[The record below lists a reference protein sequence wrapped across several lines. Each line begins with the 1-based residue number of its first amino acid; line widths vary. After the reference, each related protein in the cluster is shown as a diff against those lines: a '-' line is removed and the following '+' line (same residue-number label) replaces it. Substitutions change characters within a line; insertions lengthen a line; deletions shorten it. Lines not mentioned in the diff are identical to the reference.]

1 MRFLPRVCYNRV
13 TKRIIIVSF
22 GRNFR
27 GRQTIDI
34 LEFTV
39 TLIGGLV
46 FFLFGMRVMS
56 GSLEKMAGGK
66 LEKMLRKVTAR
77 PVLSI
82 VLGAGITIAMQSS
95 SATTVML
102 VGLVNSGIMQFEQT
116 ISVIFGAN
124 IGTTFTG
131 WLLTLSGIHSDRW
144 YLMILRPE
152 VFSPILALTGIGM
165 VMFSKKDRRV
175 SIGTVFVGFAVLMQ
189 GMTMMKDA
197 VSPLAHTAWFK
208 DVLVQFKNPVFGLLI
223 GLLLTAII
231 QSSAAT
237 IAILMSFALSGTG
250 ITFQMA
256 IPIIMG
262 LNIGTCATS
271 LISCIGTETKA
282 KRVAVAHVMVKII
295 GALFWMTVFVA
306 LSNTVFEDAA
316 SKPINGVGIAAV
328 HTAFNILTT
337 LLLIPFT
344 KPIVRLTELLVRDNR
359 SGEAEDDLSWL
370 DERILRSPSIAVSE
384 CNILSGQMAQLAKE
398 NLLASMDLLDHFD
411 EDAVS
416 KIKAV
421 EDKLD
426 RYEDRLGTY
435 LVKISMMSIS
445 DQDGRVI
452 SKILHAIGD
461 FERLGDH
468 AVNLYYAAS
477 EIDRKG
483 LSFTPVAKAELKVL
497 TDAIREIL
505 TMTHECYVNADPE
518 LAFRVEPLEQVIDK
532 LTNTIKTNHIARLQ
546 KGGCSIEMGF
556 ILSDI
561 LSNYK
566 RISDHCSNI
575 AVAVI
580 EVDRGAFDTHEYLSG
595 VKFGNLE
602 FNQIYDVFDRKYSL
616 E

>member
-1 MRFLPRVCYNRV
+1 MRRAI
-13 TKRIIIVSF
+13 K
-22 GRNFR
+22 
-27 GRQTIDI
+27 IDI
-34 LEFTV
+34 LEVTV

-46 FFLFGMRVMS
+46 FFLFGMKVMS
-56 GSLEKMAGGK
+56 TSLEKMAGGK
-66 LEKMLRKVTAR
+66 LENTLRKVTAR
-77 PVLSI
+77 PLLSI
-82 VLGAGITIAMQSS
+82 VLGAGITVAMQSS

-131 WLLTLSGIHSDRW
+131 WLLTLSGINSSRW
-144 YLMILRPE
+144 YLAILKPE
-152 VFSPILALTGIGM
+152 VFSPILAFIGIGM
-165 VMFSKKDRRV
+165 IMFSKKDRRV

-189 GMTMMKDA
+189 GMTMMKNA
-197 VSPLAHTAWFK
+197 VSPLADTAWFK

-223 GLLLTAII
+223 GLLLTAVI

-237 IAILMSFALSGTG
+237 IAILMSFAVAGTG
-250 ITFQMA
+250 ITFEMA

-271 LISCIGTETKA
+271 LISCVGTETKA
-282 KRVAVAHVMVKII
+282 KRVAVVHVMIKII
-295 GALFWMTVFVA
+295 GAVFWLAVFVV
-306 LSNTVFEDAA
+306 LGGIFFEDLI

-337 LLLIPFT
+337 ILLIPFT
-344 KPIVRLTELLVRDNR
+344 KPLVRLTEFLVRD
-359 SGEAEDDLSWL
+359 SEKKEETEDDLKWL
-370 DERILRSPSIAVSE
+370 DERLLRSPSIAVTE
-384 CNILSGQMAQLAKE
+384 CNNVSGHMARLARE
-398 NLLASMDLLDHFD
+398 NLLAAMDLFDNFD
-411 EDAVS
+411 EEAVS
-416 KIKAV
+416 KIKEI

-435 LVKISMMSIS
+435 LVKLSTMSVS
-445 DQDGRVI
+445 AQDSRVI
-452 SKILHAIGD
+452 SKILHALGD

-468 AVNLYYAAS
+468 AVNLFYAAS
-477 EIDRKG
+477 EINRKG
-483 LSFTPVAKAELKVL
+483 LSFTPAAKEELSVL
-497 TDAIREIL
+497 TGAIREIL
-505 TMTHECYVNADPE
+505 TMTHECYVNANPE

-561 LSNYK
+561 LNNYK

-602 FNQIYDVFDRKYSL
+602 FNQIYDAFDKKYSL
-616 E
+616 G

>member
-1 MRFLPRVCYNRV
+1 MRRAI
-13 TKRIIIVSF
+13 K
-22 GRNFR
+22 
-27 GRQTIDI
+27 IDI
-34 LEFTV
+34 LQVTV

-46 FFLFGMRVMS
+46 FFLFGMKVMS

-66 LEKMLRKVTAR
+66 LENTLRKVTAK
-77 PVLSI
+77 PFLSI
-82 VLGAGITIAMQSS
+82 VLGAGITVAMQSS

-131 WLLTLSGIHSDRW
+131 WLLTLSGISSNRW
-144 YLMILRPE
+144 YLTILKPE

-165 VMFSKKDRRV
+165 IMFSKKDRRV

-223 GLLLTAII
+223 GLLLTAVI

-295 GALFWMTVFVA
+295 GAVFWLSVFVI
-306 LSNTVFEDAA
+306 LGNLFFEDAI

-344 KPIVRLTELLVRDNR
+344 KPLVRLTEFLVKDTA
-359 SGEAEDDLSWL
+359 GKEAEDELKWL
-370 DERILRSPSIAVSE
+370 DERLLRSPSIAVTE
-384 CNILSGQMAQLAKE
+384 CNNVSKQMARLARE
-398 NLLASMDLLDHFD
+398 NLLATIDLFDNFD
-411 EDAVS
+411 EEAVS

-426 RYEDRLGTY
+426 RYEDRLGSY

-445 DQDGRVI
+445 AQDGRVI

-477 EIDRKG
+477 EINRKG
-483 LSFTPVAKAELKVL
+483 LAFTPVAKTEMGILAN
-497 TDAIREIL
+497 AIREIL
-505 TMTHECYVNADPE
+505 TMTHECYANADPE

-532 LTNTIKTNHIARLQ
+532 VTATIKTNHIARLQ

-561 LSNYK
+561 LNNYK

-602 FNQIYDVFDRKYSL
+602 FNQIYDAFDRKYSL

>member
-1 MRFLPRVCYNRV
+1 MNINV
-13 TKRIIIVSF
+13 
-22 GRNFR
+22 
-27 GRQTIDI
+27 
-34 LEFTV
+34 LEVTV

-66 LEKMLRKVTAR
+66 LENTLRKVTSK
-77 PVLSI
+77 PFLSI
-82 VLGAGITIAMQSS
+82 ALGAGITIAMQSS

-131 WLLTLSGIHSDRW
+131 WLLTLSGISSDRW
-144 YLMILRPE
+144 YLAILKPE
-152 VFSPILALTGIGM
+152 VFSPVLALTGIGM
-165 VMFSKKDRRV
+165 IMFSKKDRRI

-208 DVLVQFKNPVFGLLI
+208 DILVQFKNPVFGLLI
-223 GLLLTAII
+223 GLLLTAVI

-250 ITFQMA
+250 ITFEMA

-282 KRVAVAHVMVKII
+282 KRVAVVHVMVKII
-295 GALFWMTVFVA
+295 GAVFWLSVFVLLGNLFFKEA
-306 LSNTVFEDAA
+306 VE
-316 SKPINGVGIAAV
+316 KPINGVGIAAV

-344 KPIVRLTELLVRDNR
+344 KPLVKLTEFLVRDNA
-359 SGEAEDDLSWL
+359 EKEPEDDLKWL
-370 DERILRSPSIAVSE
+370 DERLLRSPSIAVAE
-384 CNILSGQMAQLAKE
+384 CNNVSKQMARLARE
-398 NLLASMDLLDHFD
+398 NLLAAIDLFDHFD
-411 EDAVS
+411 EEAVS

-435 LVKISMMSIS
+435 LVKLSMISVSA
-445 DQDGRVI
+445 QDSRVI

-483 LSFTPVAKAELKVL
+483 LAFTPVAKKEMGILAN
-497 TDAIREIL
+497 AIREIL
-505 TMTHECYVNADPE
+505 SMTHECYANADPE

-532 LTNTIKTNHIARLQ
+532 LTGEIKTNHIARLQ

-561 LSNYK
+561 LNNYK

-602 FNQIYDVFDRKYSL
+602 FNQIYDSFDKKYNM